1 MVSKDE
7 QKGVPTLHPLHYRK
21 PSNHTLDAVTVII
34 CCTAHCVCV
43 HICDSTCCWPWGFIQ
58 SVPTNLTFLCSG
70 NCCCSVCSFARSTF
84 DATHPWGMST
94 PHAVLYAC
102 YICSHAVLYAC
113 YICPHAVLY
122 VCMLYMSTC
131 SVIRMHV
138 IYVHMQCYTY
148 ACYICPHAVLYV
160 CMLYMSTCSVIRMH
174 VVRMSTCSVIC
185 MLYVHIQC
193 YMSASSVI
201 YTPVCL
207 LYCEPQSLDSQTSSP
222 SWTVCNVHTGSFH
235 P

>member
-7 QKGVPTLHPLHYRK
+7 QEGVPTLHPFHCRK
-21 PSNHTLDAVTVII
+21 PSNHTLK
-34 CCTAHCVCV
+34 CCDSDNMLYCTLCVC
-43 HICDSTCCWPWGFIQ
+43 ICDSTCCWPWGFTQ

-122 VCMLYMSTC
+122 
-131 SVIRMHV
+131 
-138 IYVHMQCYTY
+138 
-148 ACYICPHAVLYV
+148 ACYICPHAVLPACY
-160 CMLYMSTCSVIRMH
+160 
-174 VVRMSTCSVIC
+174 MSTCSVIC

-207 LYCEPQSLDSQTSSP
+207 LYCEPQTHRLLVPPEQYAMYTP
-222 SWTVCNVHTGSFH
+222 PAFIL
-235 P
+235 

>member
-131 SVIRMHV
+131 SVI
-138 IYVHMQCYTY
+138 
-148 ACYICPHAVLYV
+148 
-160 CMLYMSTCSVIRMH
+160 CMLYMSTCSV
-174 VVRMSTCSVIC
+174 TC
-185 MLYVHIQC
+185 MLYVHMQCYMHVICPHPVLYVRIQC
-193 YMSASSVI
+193 YIHACMSPI
-201 YTPVCL
+201 L
-207 LYCEPQSLDSQTSSP
+207 
-222 SWTVCNVHTGSFH
+222 
-235 P
+235 